1 MSKLKKF
8 LLYAVCAALLTSI
21 IGCSETTAPAS
32 TTSTA
37 QNAGN
42 TDSKEDAGSDAGE
55 EFDIS
60 KEVALS
66 MYLIGTPA
74 QNYDDVLKVFNEK
87 AKDDLNC
94 TLGVTW
100 IGWGEYSTK
109 YPLVLASG
117 EVIDLIYT
125 SNWLNFSTEAAKG
138 AFMAIEDLAPVYAP
152 LSYAA
157 QSEGQKITCTVNGHL
172 YAISPAFEQY
182 AMMGYIVRGD
192 LMDKYGMTEIKN
204 LMDFGEYCKNV
215 VENDKQ
221 LDPSGFDSQTNLLS
235 YKLDELNYYGLG
247 LANMPLALTCD
258 EDGNPTTEVVFSLD
272 EPALPEFF
280 DLMKEWSDAGYWP
293 KNVLSNKDTAML
305 TEGLAATRLHNF
317 DSWVTAYMAHPEWDL
332 RFFGGDHH
340 SYLTSAVQDAMAIP
354 ASAKNPER
362 ALMLLEKLKND
373 EAYYNLLTYGVE
385 GVDYTMKDGYLE
397 ATDAEVFAPEG
408 YCSWGFKDPK
418 FLKPLIGSPP
428 NMQEVKDECK
438 EKGINTPYVN
448 FSFNPDAVKNEV
460 AAVNSVMT
468 QYCSPLS
475 LGYVDDPAAELENLK
490 KQLKDAGIDK
500 VQAELQSQVDTFYET
515 NVK

>member
-1 MSKLKKF
+1 MSKFKKF
-8 LLYAVCAALLTSI
+8 LIYAICVMLLTSI
-21 IGCSETTAPAS
+21 AGCSE
-32 TTSTA
+32 A
-37 QNAGN
+37 QTPAGN
-42 TDSKEDAGSDAGE
+42 TEKAETTDKKDDTGNDAEQLDT
-55 EFDIS
+55 S

-74 QNYDDVLKVFNEK
+74 KDYDDVLKVFNEK
-87 AKDDLNC
+87 AKSDLNC

-100 IGWGEYSTK
+100 IGWGEFSTK

-117 EVIDLIYT
+117 EAIDLIYT

-182 AMMGYIVRGD
+182 GMMGYIVRGD

-204 LMDFGEYCKNV
+204 IIDFGEYCKNV
-215 VENDKQ
+215 VAYDKQ
-221 LDPSGFDSQTNLLS
+221 LDPSGFDSQASLLS

-247 LANMPLALTCD
+247 LTASIPLAVTCD
-258 EDGNPTTEVVFSLD
+258 DDGNPTNNVVFTLD
-272 EPALPEFF
+272 DPALPEFF
-280 DLMKEWSDAGYWP
+280 EMMKEWSNAGYWP
-293 KNVLSNKDTAML
+293 KNVLSNKDTDML
-305 TEGLAATRLHNF
+305 TGGIAATRLHNF

-332 RFFGGDHH
+332 RFYGGDHH

-373 EAYYNLLTYGVE
+373 ESYYNLLTYGVE
-385 GVDYTMKDGYLE
+385 GVDYTMEDGFLKP
-397 ATDAEVFAPEG
+397 TDPEIFAPEG

-428 NMQEVKDECK
+428 NMQEVKDACK
-438 EKGINTPYVN
+438 EKGIISPYVN
-448 FSFNPDAVKNEV
+448 FSFNPDAVKNEF
-460 AAVNSVMT
+460 AAVTNVMT

-475 LGYVDDPAAELENLK
+475 LGYVEDTVAELKNLK

-500 VQAELQSQVDTFYET
+500 VKDELQAQVNTFFEEH
-515 NVK
+515 VK